1 MMQDVLSFASQLVA
15 EGNKVALVTVT
26 ATRGSSPASPGQ
38 MMAVTAQG
46 KTMGTVGG
54 GTTEYQVI
62 QQAIAAIGAGET
74 VFHFNRNHGESGMVC
89 GGEMEGYGTVL
100 GNENHL
106 FIFGGGH
113 VGQRLAPI
121 ALATGFFVTVVEDRS
136 ELADAFPEGVKF
148 ICSDP
153 QDYEEK
159 VIMTGSPYVVICTRG
174 HATDDDA
181 LRYCLTQTTKYL
193 GMIGSKKKV
202 AALFDGLRQL
212 GYTQERLDEIY
223 TPIGLNIASGIPAEI
238 AVSILAEML
247 MVKNNGSSHHKKGE
261 KTSNSRVSAI

>member
-1 MMQDVLSFASQLVA
+1 MTQDVLSFASQLVA

-26 ATRGSSPASPGQ
+26 ATHGSSPASPGQ

-46 KTMGTVGG
+46 KTAGTVGG
-54 GTTEYQVI
+54 GATEYQVI
-62 QQAIAAIGAGET
+62 QQAISAIGAGET
-74 VFHFNRNHGESGMVC
+74 VFHVHRNHGESGMVC
-89 GGEMEGYGTVL
+89 GGDMEGFGTVL

-121 ALATGFFVTVVEDRS
+121 ALATGFFVTVVEDRP
-136 ELADAFPEGVKF
+136 ELAQYLPEGVRFLYSK
-148 ICSDP
+148 P
-153 QDYEEK
+153 EDYAET
-159 VIMTGSPYVVICTRG
+159 VVMTGSPYVVICTRG

-212 GYTQERLDEIY
+212 GYSQEQLD
-223 TPIGLNIASGIPAEI
+223 
-238 AVSILAEML
+238 SI
-247 MVKNNGSSHHKKGE
+247 
-261 KTSNSRVSAI
+261 